1 MAIVQLTR
9 QAKISKAKIDYE
21 SNLISNCAFNN
32 TSTIYNYIKDL
43 TKTKTIPSTITLD
56 QTHVY
61 NDIDRANLFNTYFHS
76 VYTPSPVGAPNID
89 SLPSVSNTLSSISID
104 EADVYY
110 VLTSLD
116 PNAVGL
122 DEIGPRVLRSCAA
135 VLTRPFH
142 HLFSISIRYAV
153 ISDRWKIHKVISVF
167 KSGDRSSVKCY
178 RPISLL
184 SNTSKVLERLIYNN
198 LKLNY

>member
-1 MAIVQLTR
+1 MSTMILTR
-9 QAKISKAKIDYE
+9 QIF
-21 SNLISNCAFNN
+21 LIHIFIQFIA
-32 TSTIYNYIKDL
+32 
-43 TKTKTIPSTITLD
+43 
-56 QTHVY
+56 
-61 NDIDRANLFNTYFHS
+61 
-76 VYTPSPVGAPNID
+76 TPSPVGAPNID

-116 PNAVGL
+116 PNKAVGL

-153 ISDRWKIHKVISVF
+153 IPEQWKIHKVIPVF
-167 KSGDRSSVKCY
+167 KSGDCSSVKCY
-178 RPISLL
+178 RLISLL
-184 SNTSKVLERLIYNN
+184 SNTSKVLERLIYNEVISKITDSISN
-198 LKLNY
+198 VQFGFLKIDLPYNSY